1 MRVAAIDIGT
11 NSIRLLKAEII
22 NGRLMSGNKELNM
35 TRIGEGVNETGMLSE
50 AGMERSVS
58 ALVDFE
64 NKAREWGAEKIY
76 ALATSAVRDSKNR
89 DEFLKRVNDA
99 CGLNI
104 EVISG
109 DQEAKIGFLG
119 VLAGVEEIN
128 GSILVID
135 VGGGSTELIVG
146 DSDGIA
152 FAHSANVGAV
162 RMTGKHITTDP
173 ITNEEYALVE
183 RDIALITE
191 DVLIELKRHNISK
204 AIGIGGTATT
214 LGAMKLEME
223 TYDRFKI
230 QNSSVDIEDISRINA
245 ELKALTVKERME
257 LKGLQPKRA
266 DIILA
271 GSMVIEHILSELG
284 VDRMYVSDFDNLE
297 GCLMEKLI
305 LPQTSKK

>member
-22 NGRLMSGNKELNM
+22 DGQLKSGNKSLNM
-35 TRIGEGVNETGMLSE
+35 TRIGEGVNETGRLSE
-50 AGMERSVS
+50 AGMERSVL
-58 ALVDFE
+58 ALKEFYQE
-64 NKAREWGAEKIY
+64 AKAWGAEKVF
-76 ALATSAVRDSKNR
+76 ALATSAVRDAENR
-89 DEFLKRVNDA
+89 SVFLKRVNDA
-99 CGLNI
+99 CGLEI

-119 VLAGVEEIN
+119 VLAGV
-128 GSILVID
+128 GSVEGKILVID

-146 DSDGIA
+146 DSNGIC
-152 FAHSANVGAV
+152 FAKSVNVGAV
-162 RMTGKHITTDP
+162 RMTGKHIKSDP
-173 ITNEEYALVE
+173 VSNQEHLAVE
-183 RDIALITE
+183 SDIKAITE
-191 DVLIELKRHNISK
+191 SVLKKLKTYQITR

-223 TYDRFKI
+223 AYDRFKI
-230 QNSSVDIEDISRINA
+230 QNASVSLSEIHGMNEKLRRLSV
-245 ELKALTVKERME
+245 EERKG

-271 GSMVIEHILSELG
+271 GSMVIEHVLNSLDI
-284 VDRMYVSDFDNLE
+284 DAMHISDFDNLE

-305 LPQTSKK
+305 LDKE